1 MARKKTEKKTR
12 NEEFAGGFPSGMEAF
27 DSLTDPRNG
36 RSKRHYF
43 GEVLFI
49 ALAAM
54 LCGME
59 GFDDFERFAQIKE
72 DWLRKFLKMPHGTP
86 SDDTFRRIFTALDP
100 KKFVAC
106 FINHVTAFIP
116 SLAGDLIAID
126 GKTVR
131 HSFDEGDPEN
141 SIHII
146 SAWAS
151 GCGLTLGQLLVDGK
165 SNEITAVP
173 KLLRQLDVKG
183 ATVSLDA
190 MGCQKKIAQEI
201 HFAGADYLLA
211 LKGNHGTLHGE
222 VVALFGDDEALQY
235 GQTQGCVCTQ
245 YHSEFEKGHGRIEQ
259 RSAKAT
265 DYLDWMDPSERKH
278 WLGLRTLL
286 EITSYRELKGGKAST
301 EKRYY
306 LTSRPPAAE
315 ELLGLA
321 RRHWG
326 IENRC
331 HWILDVTF
339 DEDQCRARKGNAAQN
354 LALLRKLTLNLLRL
368 DKSCKDTMRGKRI
381 RAALCDKTLE
391 MFLKINVPK

>member
-1 MARKKTEKKTR
+1 MANKKTR
-12 NEEFAGGFPSGMEAF
+12 NEQYAGGFPSGMEAF
-27 DSLTDPRNG
+27 ETLTDPRNG

-54 LCGME
+54 TCGLE
-59 GFDDFERFAQIKE
+59 GFDDFERFAKLKE
-72 DWLRKFLKMPHGTP
+72 DWLRKHLKLPNGTP

-100 KKFVAC
+100 KGFVEC
-106 FINHVTAFIP
+106 FIAHVTTLRP
-116 SLAGDLIAID
+116 ELAGELIAID

-131 HSFDEGDPEN
+131 HSFKDGDPDN
-141 SIHII
+141 SIHLI

-151 GCGLTLGQLLVDGK
+151 GSGLSLGQLLVDGK

-173 KLLRQLDVKG
+173 KLLRQIEVKG

-211 LKGNHGTLHGE
+211 LKGNHGTLHAEVMALFEDPAALEYGCSQGR
-222 VVALFGDDEALQY
+222 VVAEHQSGA
-235 GQTQGCVCTQ
+235 
-245 YHSEFEKGHGRIEQ
+245 EKGHGRIEQ
-259 RSAKAT
+259 RSIKVT
-265 DYLDWMDPSERKH
+265 DYLDWLEPDERKH
-278 WLGLRTLL
+278 WLGLRSLV
-286 EITSYRELKGGKAST
+286 EVTSTRELNNGSKST

-306 LTSRPPAAE
+306 LTSHAPDAQK
-315 ELLGLA
+315 LLDLV

-331 HWILDVTF
+331 HWVLDVTF
-339 DEDQCRARKGNAAQN
+339 NEDQCRVRMGHAAQN
-354 LALLRKLTLNLLRL
+354 LALLRKLTLNLLRA
-368 DKSCKDTMRGKRI
+368 DQSVKDTMRGKRI
-381 RAALCDKTLE
+381 RAALCERTLE
-391 MFLKINVPK
+391 TFLKIKDSK

>member
-1 MARKKTEKKTR
+1 MAHKKTR
-12 NEEFAGGFPSGMEAF
+12 NEQYAGGFPSGMEAF
-27 DSLTDPRNG
+27 ETLTDPRNG

-54 LCGME
+54 TCGLE
-59 GFDDFERFAQIKE
+59 GFDDFERFAKLKE
-72 DWLRKFLKMPHGTP
+72 DWLRKHLKLPNGTP

-100 KKFVAC
+100 KGFVEC
-106 FINHVTAFIP
+106 FIAHVTTLRP
-116 SLAGDLIAID
+116 ELAGELIAID

-131 HSFDEGDPEN
+131 HSFKDGDPDN
-141 SIHII
+141 SIHLI

-151 GCGLTLGQLLVDGK
+151 GSGLSLGQLLVDGK

-173 KLLRQLDVKG
+173 KLLRQIEVKG

-211 LKGNHGTLHGE
+211 LKGNHGTLHAEVMALFEDPAALEYGCSQGR
-222 VVALFGDDEALQY
+222 VVAEHQSGA
-235 GQTQGCVCTQ
+235 
-245 YHSEFEKGHGRIEQ
+245 EKGHGRIEQ
-259 RSAKAT
+259 RSIKVT
-265 DYLDWMDPSERKH
+265 DYLDWFEPDERKH
-278 WLGLRTLL
+278 WLGLRSVV
-286 EITSYRELKGGKAST
+286 EVTSTRELNNGSKST

-306 LTSRPPAAE
+306 LTSHAPDAQK
-315 ELLGLA
+315 LLDLV

-331 HWILDVTF
+331 HWVLDVTF
-339 DEDQCRARKGNAAQN
+339 NEDQCRARMGHAAQN
-354 LALLRKLTLNLLRL
+354 LALLRKLTLNLLRA
-368 DKSCKDTMRGKRI
+368 DQSVKDTMRGKRI
-381 RAALCDKTLE
+381 RAALCERTLE
-391 MFLKINVPK
+391 TFLKIKDSK

>member
-1 MARKKTEKKTR
+1 MAHKKTR
-12 NEEFAGGFPSGMEAF
+12 NERYAEGFPSGMEAF
-27 DSLTDPRNG
+27 ETLADPRNG

-54 LCGME
+54 TCGLE
-59 GFDDFERFAQIKE
+59 GFDDFERFAKLKE
-72 DWLRKFLKMPHGTP
+72 NWLRKHLKLPNGTP

-100 KKFVAC
+100 KGFVEC
-106 FINHVTAFIP
+106 FIAHVTTLRP
-116 SLAGDLIAID
+116 ELAGELIAID

-131 HSFDEGDPEN
+131 HSFRDGDPDN
-141 SIHII
+141 SIHLI

-151 GCGLTLGQLLVDGK
+151 GSGLSLGQLLVDGK

-173 KLLRQLDVKG
+173 KLLRQIDVKG

-211 LKGNHGTLHGE
+211 LKGNHGTLHAE
-222 VVALFGDDEALQY
+222 VMALFGDPGALEY
-235 GQTQGCVCTQ
+235 GCRQDRVVEEHHGGA
-245 YHSEFEKGHGRIEQ
+245 EKGHGRIEH
-259 RSAKAT
+259 RSIKVT
-265 DYLDWMDPSERKH
+265 DYLDWLEPAERKH
-278 WLGLRTLL
+278 WLGLRSVV
-286 EITSYRELKGGKAST
+286 EVTSTRELNSGSKSI

-306 LTSRPPAAE
+306 LTSHAPEAE
-315 ELLGLA
+315 KLLDLV

-331 HWILDVTF
+331 HWVLDVTF
-339 DEDQCRARKGNAAQN
+339 HEDQCRARMGHAAEN
-354 LALLRKLTLNLLRL
+354 LALLRKLTLNLLRA
-368 DKSCKDTMRGKRI
+368 DQSVKDTMRGKRI
-381 RAALCDKTLE
+381 RAALCEKTLE
-391 MFLKINVPK
+391 ALLKISHSK